1 MTTTPTHLPDAAA
14 TLAIDIAQ
22 QHATLQL
29 GEPAPW
35 TSTVLPADAAL
46 DTPTQAVLSACR
58 RLGFVEHD
66 AQTVALAWAAQSR
79 RLGRMD
85 PATWPNEPADFG
97 LAPFPRAQSFPP
109 CPQRLGLY
117 AVLPDAQWVS
127 RMARAGVPTLQ
138 LRFKSDDPAAIK
150 REVAAAVQAVRGT
163 PALLFINDHWQIAA
177 DCGAYGA
184 HLGQEDLD
192 ASSLRD
198 IQATGMRLGLSTHG
212 YAEMLRADAAS
223 PSYIAMGAVYATNL
237 KRMAT
242 APQGPGRLAAYAR
255 LLRHYPLV
263 AIGGID
269 ETRLPEVLAS
279 GVGSVAVVRAI
290 TAAASPEDAA
300 SALQRA
306 IERRGG
312 KPREP
317 G

>member
-1 MTTTPTHLPDAAA
+1 MMMTPNPLPDAAA

-46 DTPTQAVLSACR
+46 DTSTQAVLSACR

-85 PATWPNEPADFG
+85 PAAWPAEPADFG
-97 LAPFPRAQSFPP
+97 LAPFPRAQCFPP

-117 AVLPDAQWVS
+117 AVLPDAQWVA

-138 LRFKSDDPAAIK
+138 LRFKSADPAAIK

-177 DCGAYGA
+177 ECGAYGA

-192 ASSLRD
+192 ASSLGD
-198 IQATGMRLGLSTHG
+198 IQATGLRLGLSTHG
-212 YAEMLRADAAS
+212 YAEMLRAEAAS
-223 PSYIAMGAVYATNL
+223 PSYIAMGAVYATTL

-255 LLRHYPLV
+255 LLRDYPLV

-269 ETRLPEVLAS
+269 ATRLPEVLAS

-290 TAAASPEDAA
+290 TAAANPEAA
-300 SALQRA
+300 ATDLIRR
-306 IERRGG
+306 IER
-312 KPREP
+312 PAAH
-317 G
+317 